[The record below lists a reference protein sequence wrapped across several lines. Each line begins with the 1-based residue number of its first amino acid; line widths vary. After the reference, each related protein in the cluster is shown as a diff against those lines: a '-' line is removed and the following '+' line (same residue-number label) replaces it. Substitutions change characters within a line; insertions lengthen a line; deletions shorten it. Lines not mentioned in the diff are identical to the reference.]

1 MNYRIRI
8 VVIFVLVNFPL
19 AVSWA
24 QTGKIVGR
32 IIDATTRDPLPFGNV
47 FINNTTIGTTTEVN
61 GEFTL
66 KNIPQPATYELVISF
81 VGYETQKRKLHVT
94 EEEIKL
100 ATIELKP
107 LETELAIVEVSA
119 KKDVKW
125 EKDVKKFKKIFF
137 GDDKQAE
144 LCEIQNPWILDFTRE
159 GSDKKFVA
167 RASEPI
173 HIKNLSLGYK
183 LVFYLKNFVA
193 DNKDYLI
200 EGNVRFEELKTDDET
215 ERMQWLFNRQ
225 KAYQHSRQ
233 HLFKSM
239 IDHHINGE
247 GFNLYTDIGPESAT
261 IRSDLFYSELNKT
274 VKLYDTARI
283 VSPTPQKNIYR
294 IELKGRVEVHY
305 RKERA
310 RERVYQDVTYPVSWI
325 QLNKNYIRVNKDGF
339 ELNPADVVVSG
350 AMSSYRVAHMLPL
363 DYHPKEILST
373 LDEKRHEL
381 LPFIQEQI
389 YVHLDKPYYYPS
401 EEMWFKGYIHYSV
414 PAMRDSLSRTVYVEL
429 INSNQKKIS
438 LSKTLAIDSGF
449 FYGDF
454 VLPDTLQAGNY
465 YLRAYTNLNRNFGD
479 ETLFVRP
486 VQILEL
492 TQKISEKAI
501 HAEKAQDSLF
511 IITPDKLVYKPREK
525 INLTLLITD
534 EEGSPLAS
542 HLSVSVTD
550 AIQVSSIEDS
560 ITILSHYPLRDIEK
574 KFVRKELPYAVE
586 YGINFNARFLNEE
599 GNPEQTSLN
608 IIQVNPPNFTIA
620 LSDENGVFSI
630 NGLVFYDTTQFSA
643 RASKGKD
650 KPYGKAELIPK
661 KDLPPIPGHYSKSLF
676 EIVDTENVQRSQPSY
691 LLNKSVR
698 QLKQVEIK
706 SNRTPEEYQ
715 NDYRLKR
722 PYGKPDYVLEAKDIQ
737 VGHGNL
743 LLVLPGKFPGLIVR
757 EVNDGGGTRWVV
769 YISKASTASVLNAKE
784 VLVLINDVAVAGN
797 PADILGTIDP
807 ATVETVELK
816 TGINV
821 LYGSLSGSG
830 ILSVYTKKIG
840 VDSQKS
846 INNTPAINL
855 LEVIGYSKPSAFLSP
870 NYDGAEITRNSND
883 YRTLLYWNPLV
894 VTASENGKANVSF
907 FASDMTGPYRVV
919 VEGVTQTGKPIR
931 STSILTITK

>member
-1 MNYRIRI
+1 MNYRIKLVI
-8 VVIFVLVNFPL
+8 IFVLVNFL
-19 AVSWA
+19 LSASWA

-61 GEFTL
+61 GEFAL

-81 VGYETQKRKLHVT
+81 VGYETQKRKLNVT

-107 LETELAIVEVSA
+107 LETELNVVDVSA

-125 EKDVKKFKKIFF
+125 EKDVKKFKKIFL

-173 HIKNLSLGYK
+173 HIKNMALGYK
-183 LVFYLKNFVA
+183 LVFYLKNFMA
-193 DNKDYLI
+193 DNKSYLI
-200 EGNVRFEELKTDDET
+200 EGNVRFEELNTEDDA
-215 ERMQWLFNRQ
+215 ERMQWLLNRQ
-225 KAYQHSRQ
+225 KVYQHSRQ

-239 IDHHINGE
+239 IDHHIDGE
-247 GFNLYTDIGPESAT
+247 GFNLYTDIGTESAT
-261 IRSDLFYSELNKT
+261 IRSDMFYSELDKT

-339 ELNPADVVVSG
+339 ELNPADIVVSG
-350 AMSSYRVAHMLPL
+350 AMSNDRVAHMLPL
-363 DYHPKEILST
+363 DYLPKEILST

-401 EEMWFKGYIHYSV
+401 EGMWFKGYIHYSI

-429 INSNQKKIS
+429 INNNQRKIV

-454 VLPDTLQAGNY
+454 LLPDTLQAGNY

-479 ETLFVRP
+479 ETLFARP
-486 VQILEL
+486 VQILTL
-492 TQKISEKAI
+492 TQKI
-501 HAEKAQDSLF
+501 AEDTNALTKAQDSLL
-511 IITPDKLVYKPREK
+511 IITPDKSQYKTREK
-525 INLTLLITD
+525 INLTLLVTD
-534 EEGSPLAS
+534 EDGSPLAS

-550 AIQVSSIEDS
+550 ATQVNPVEDS
-560 ITILSHYPLRDIEK
+560 ITILSRYPLRDIEK
-574 KFVRKELPYAVE
+574 KLVRKELPYAVE
-586 YGINFNARFLNEE
+586 YGIGFNARFLNDE
-599 GNPEQTSLN
+599 GKPEQTSLN
-608 IIQVNPPNFTIA
+608 VIQVNPPNFTIA
-620 LSDENGVFSI
+620 LSDENGIFSV
-630 NGLVFYDTTQFSA
+630 NGLVFFDTTQFSI

-650 KPYGKAELIPK
+650 KPYGKVEFLPK
-661 KDLPPIPGHYSKSLF
+661 KDLPPLTNEYSKPLF
-676 EIVDTENVQRSQPSY
+676 EVVNTENVQRSNPA
-691 LLNKSVR
+691 LVANKNVR
-698 QLKQVEIK
+698 QLQQVDVK
-706 SNRTPEEYQ
+706 STRTPEEYQ
-715 NDYRLKR
+715 ADYRLKR

-737 VGHGNL
+737 AGYGNL

-757 EVNDGGGTRWVV
+757 EASQPGGGVRWVV
-769 YISKASTASVLNAKE
+769 YISKASTSSILNAKE
-784 VLVLINDVAVAGN
+784 VLVLINDVAVEGN
-797 PADILGTIDP
+797 PADILSSIDP
-807 ATVETVELK
+807 STVETVELK

-840 VDSQKS
+840 EGSQKYTDK
-846 INNTPAINL
+846 NLPMNL
-855 LEVIGYSKPSAFLSP
+855 LKVNGYSKPSTFTSP
-870 NYDGAEITRNSND
+870 KYNGAGTNNSHD

-894 VTASENGKANVSF
+894 TTASENGKVTISF
-907 FASDMTGPYRVV
+907 FSSDMTGLYRVV
-919 VEGVTQTGKPIR
+919 VEGVTQNGKPIR
-931 STSILTITK
+931 STSFLTVTK